1 MSPSHVRQL
10 FHIHKQLRA
19 FAEQGTPSSLM
30 AVRKLGAATPLLL
43 LLLIAITLFSI
54 SAFVGDSE
62 LEADNIR
69 TTELDDLTGY
79 QVCH

>member
-1 MSPSHVRQL
+1 
-10 FHIHKQLRA
+10 
-19 FAEQGTPSSLM
+19 M